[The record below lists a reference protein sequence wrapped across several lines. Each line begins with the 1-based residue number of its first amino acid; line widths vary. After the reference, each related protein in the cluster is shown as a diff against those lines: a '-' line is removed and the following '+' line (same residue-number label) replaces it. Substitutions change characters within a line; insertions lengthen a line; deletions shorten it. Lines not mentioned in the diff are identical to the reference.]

1 MQITPIKSNMTEVVF
16 SNGLTILLSYQTPV
30 AGHYCGQQFKTSK
43 KWSVTTSKHINQWL
57 AGLGR
62 DNAVELPQH
71 AFWDLMDV
79 DPDCSTFLATVAEQA
94 Q

>member
-1 MQITPIKSNMTEVVF
+1 MSLSYQQPKFGENKMQITPIKSNMTEVVF

-57 AGLGR
+57 A
-62 DNAVELPQH
+62 D
-71 AFWDLMDV
+71 
-79 DPDCSTFLATVAEQA
+79 S
-94 Q
+94 

>member
-57 AGLGR
+57 A
-62 DNAVELPQH
+62 DSANAVEVPQG
-71 AFWDLMDV
+71 AFFDLLDV
-79 DPDCSTFLATVAEQA
+79 DLDCSTFLATVAEQA